1 MPEWPGTQELNHE
14 MRHVSFFEA
23 MLMNERVGLTVLG
36 YCTAKSLV
44 LLLRTN
50 QSVNALVAIYIK
62 RAYDIHKVLSQYF
75 PDPLSFR
82 YLQAYTGTVISGSTA
97 LQFFDRS
104 FYPESDLDIYAPKA
118 WGKEV
123 GCFLLRAGYA
133 FVPHQKQHPNF
144 ESALF
149 ARRVVSAI
157 AVYGNFKGIAGV
169 FNFVKTAPD
178 GRMLKIQLMV
188 AVRSPIEVILR
199 YHSSMLISFIFV
211 CAT

>member
-1 MPEWPGTQELNHE
+1 
-14 MRHVSFFEA
+14 
-23 MLMNERVGLTVLG
+23 MLTNERIGVMVLG

-50 QSVNALVAIYIK
+50 HSVNTLIAVYIK
-62 RAYDIHKVLSQYF
+62 RAYDIHRVLRQYF
-75 PDPLSFR
+75 TDPLSFR

-118 WGKEV
+118 WGNEV
-123 GCFLLRAGYA
+123 GRFLLRAGYA
-133 FVPHQKQHPNF
+133 FVPHRSQHPNF
-144 ESALF
+144 DTAVF
-149 ARRVVSAI
+149 ARRVVSAT

-178 GRMLKIQLMV
+178 GRTLKIQLIV

-199 YHSSMLISFIFV
+199 YHSSTLNSFLFM
-211 CAT
+211 CAI